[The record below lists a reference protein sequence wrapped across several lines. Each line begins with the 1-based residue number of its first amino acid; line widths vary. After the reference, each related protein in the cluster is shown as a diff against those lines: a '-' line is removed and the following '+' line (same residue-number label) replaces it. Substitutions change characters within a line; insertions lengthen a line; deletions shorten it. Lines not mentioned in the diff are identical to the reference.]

1 MKNFHSFSK
10 FSSFPIQ
17 FKILENKGLFI
28 KKNHFSIFFFNS
40 HSYRLDFLV
49 YSLEFIIYLII
60 SIFCPSEENI
70 VFEPFFRANKYRGV
84 LRCVDLF
91 WVQFIIVKRFISRV
105 GFCTSADRLH
115 PPRINIRI
123 ISGHIVVLLTRGV
136 LNFVDGNVA
145 EVETHFSLRDQPSCW
160 LFFRS
165 AYITSQTILRHP
177 KIVIHY

>member
-1 MKNFHSFSK
+1 MILILKSLYTLLTILLIKYKSLFSLKYIESMKNFHSFSK
-10 FSSFPIQ
+10 FSSFSIQ

-28 KKNHFSIFFFNS
+28 KRTISLSFFNS

-91 WVQFIIVKRFISRV
+91 WVQFIIGKRFI
-105 GFCTSADRLH
+105 
-115 PPRINIRI
+115 
-123 ISGHIVVLLTRGV
+123 
-136 LNFVDGNVA
+136 
-145 EVETHFSLRDQPSCW
+145 
-160 LFFRS
+160 
-165 AYITSQTILRHP
+165 
-177 KIVIHY
+177 